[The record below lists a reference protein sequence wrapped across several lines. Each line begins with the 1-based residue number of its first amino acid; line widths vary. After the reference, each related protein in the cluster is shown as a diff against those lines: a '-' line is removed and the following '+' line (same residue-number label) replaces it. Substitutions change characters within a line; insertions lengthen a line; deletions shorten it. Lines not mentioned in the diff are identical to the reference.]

1 MLATR
6 QPVLRRFWY
15 PVMPVA
21 SLAQGPQRF
30 ILLGTKIVVW
40 AVGDGSY
47 AALEDRCAHRST
59 ALSKG
64 WIDNGAVVCPYHGW
78 AYDGKGTCLRIPQRP
93 DAGPSAQPMV
103 KSFA

>member
-21 SLAQGPQRF
+21 SLEKGPQPF
-30 ILLGTKIVVW
+30 TLLGTNIVVW
-40 AVGDGSY
+40 SPGDGTY
-47 AALEDRCAHRST
+47 AALEDRCAHRSA

-64 WIDNGAVVCPYHGW
+64 WILQRECCSTTVIRYGW
-78 AYDGKGTCLRIPQRP
+78 RNPAMTVPVLLSARQAPGWCLYQ
-93 DAGPSAQPMV
+93 
-103 KSFA
+103 